1 MYTKYVGLSLPL
13 KWRYKMKKNMGTVDR
28 IVRLT
33 LAGVVLVLC
42 LTGVISG
49 TDAVILGAL
58 AVVWVVT
65 SLLGFCP
72 LYLPFKISTRRE

>member
-1 MYTKYVGLSLPL
+1 
-13 KWRYKMKKNMGTVDR
+13 MKRNMGMVDR
-28 IVRLT
+28 VVRLI
-33 LAGVVLVLC
+33 LAGAVLVLY
-42 LTGVISG
+42 LTEIITG
-49 TDAVILGAL
+49 TVAIILGAL

>member
-1 MYTKYVGLSLPL
+1 
-13 KWRYKMKKNMGTVDR
+13 MKKNMGMVDR
-28 IVRLT
+28 IMRLI
-33 LAGVVLVLC
+33 LAGLVLVLY

-49 TDAVILGAL
+49 TTAVILGAL

>member
-1 MYTKYVGLSLPL
+1 
-13 KWRYKMKKNMGTVDR
+13 MKKNMGTVDR
-28 IVRLT
+28 VVRLI
-33 LAGVVLVLC
+33 LAGAVLVLY

-49 TDAVILGAL
+49 TTAVILGAL

-72 LYLPFKISTRRE
+72 LYLPLKISTRRE

>member
-1 MYTKYVGLSLPL
+1 
-13 KWRYKMKKNMGTVDR
+13 MKKNMGMVDR
-28 IVRLT
+28 VVRLI
-33 LAGVVLVLC
+33 LAGAVLVLY
-42 LTGVISG
+42 LTGIITG
-49 TDAVILGAL
+49 TVAIILGAL

>member
-1 MYTKYVGLSLPL
+1 
-13 KWRYKMKKNMGTVDR
+13 MKKNMGTVDR
-28 IVRLT
+28 VVRLI
-33 LAGVVLVLC
+33 LAGAVLVLY

-49 TDAVILGAL
+49 TIAIILGAL

-72 LYLPFKISTRRE
+72 LYLPFKISTRRG

>member
-1 MYTKYVGLSLPL
+1 
-13 KWRYKMKKNMGTVDR
+13 MKKNMGTVDR
-28 IVRLT
+28 VVRLI
-33 LAGVVLVLC
+33 LAGAVLVLY

-49 TDAVILGAL
+49 TIAIILGAL

-72 LYLPFKISTRRE
+72 LYLPFQISTRRG